1 MRIFHLKPLRQL
13 TDEQLMARAKVGND
27 AAFEELY
34 HHFARRLKG
43 FFFLQLGGDEELA
56 ADATHD
62 VFLRAYEAR
71 NRYQEGKS
79 VSTWLFT
86 IAYNICRNHYRSN
99 AYETQLSAMLDA
111 EPISEEQIEVQLDAA
126 ALDDALAQ
134 VLSVVVLGDAILGK
148 PVDENDAKNM
158 LRALSGNTHRVVT
171 GVCITSADKQRKFSV
186 VSEVT
191 FKVLSDTEID
201 YYVNRYRPF
210 DKAGAYGIQEWIGYV
225 GVTSLKGSYFNVM
238 GLPVQRIYEELI
250 HEFDVV
256 VK

>member
-13 TDEQLMARAKVGND
+13 TDEQLMARAKAGND

-34 HHFARRLKG
+34 HRFARRLKG

-99 AYETQLSAMLDA
+99 AYETQLSATLDA
-111 EPISEEQIEVQLDAA
+111 EPISDEQIEVQLDAA
-126 ALDDALAQ
+126 ALDNALAQ
-134 VLSVVVLGDAILGK
+134 VLSELPPPLHQ
-148 PVDENDAKNM
+148 
-158 LRALSGNTHRVVT
+158 L
-171 GVCITSADKQRKFSV
+171 FS
-186 VSEVT
+186 
-191 FKVLSDTEID
+191 LH
-201 YYVNRYRPF
+201 Y
-210 DKAGAYGIQEWIGYV
+210 Q
-225 GVTSLKGSYFNVM
+225 
-238 GLPVQRIYEELI
+238 EELTI
-250 HEFDVV
+250 PQVAEIVGIPEGT
-256 VK
+256 VKSRLHKTMNIIRKKLKRYEHH

>member
-13 TDEQLMARAKVGND
+13 TDEQLMARAKAGND

-34 HHFARRLKG
+34 HRFARRLKG

-71 NRYQEGKS
+71 NRYQEGKN

-99 AYETQLSAMLDA
+99 AYETQLSATLDA
-111 EPISEEQIEVQLDAA
+111 EPISDEQIEVQLDAA

-134 VLSVVVLGDAILGK
+134 VLSELPPPLHQ
-148 PVDENDAKNM
+148 
-158 LRALSGNTHRVVT
+158 L
-171 GVCITSADKQRKFSV
+171 FS
-186 VSEVT
+186 
-191 FKVLSDTEID
+191 LH
-201 YYVNRYRPF
+201 Y
-210 DKAGAYGIQEWIGYV
+210 Q
-225 GVTSLKGSYFNVM
+225 
-238 GLPVQRIYEELI
+238 EELTI
-250 HEFDVV
+250 PQVAEIVGIPEGT
-256 VK
+256 VKSRLHKTMNIIRKKLKRYEHH

>member
-13 TDEQLMARAKVGND
+13 TDEQLMARAKAGND

-34 HHFARRLKG
+34 HRFARRLKG

-71 NRYQEGKS
+71 NRYQEGKN

-99 AYETQLSAMLDA
+99 AYERQLLATLDA
-111 EPISEEQIEVQLDAA
+111 EPISDEQIEVQLDAA

-134 VLSVVVLGDAILGK
+134 VLSELPPPLHQLFSLHYQEELTIPQVAEIVGIPEGTVKSRLHKTMNI
-148 PVDENDAKNM
+148 
-158 LRALSGNTHRVVT
+158 
-171 GVCITSADKQRKFSV
+171 IRK
-186 VSEVT
+186 
-191 FKVLSDTEID
+191 K
-201 YYVNRYRPF
+201 
-210 DKAGAYGIQEWIGYV
+210 
-225 GVTSLKGSYFNVM
+225 LK
-238 GLPVQRIYEELI
+238 IYE
-250 HEFDVV
+250 HH
-256 VK
+256 

>member
-13 TDEQLMARAKVGND
+13 TDEQLMARAKAGND
-27 AAFEELY
+27 TAFEELY
-34 HHFARRLKG
+34 HRFARRLKG

-99 AYETQLSAMLDA
+99 AYETQLSATLDA
-111 EPISEEQIEVQLDAA
+111 EPISDEQIEVQLDAA

-134 VLSVVVLGDAILGK
+134 VLSELPPPLHQ
-148 PVDENDAKNM
+148 
-158 LRALSGNTHRVVT
+158 L
-171 GVCITSADKQRKFSV
+171 FS
-186 VSEVT
+186 
-191 FKVLSDTEID
+191 LH
-201 YYVNRYRPF
+201 Y
-210 DKAGAYGIQEWIGYV
+210 Q
-225 GVTSLKGSYFNVM
+225 
-238 GLPVQRIYEELI
+238 EELTI
-250 HEFDVV
+250 PQVAEIVGIPEGT
-256 VK
+256 VKSRLHKTMNIIRKKLKRYEHH

>member
-1 MRIFHLKPLRQL
+1 MRIFHLKSLRQL
-13 TDEQLMARAKVGND
+13 TDEQLMARAKAGND

-34 HHFARRLKG
+34 HRFARRLKG

-99 AYETQLSAMLDA
+99 AYETQLSATLDA

-134 VLSVVVLGDAILGK
+134 VLSELPPPLHQ
-148 PVDENDAKNM
+148 
-158 LRALSGNTHRVVT
+158 L
-171 GVCITSADKQRKFSV
+171 FS
-186 VSEVT
+186 
-191 FKVLSDTEID
+191 LH
-201 YYVNRYRPF
+201 Y
-210 DKAGAYGIQEWIGYV
+210 Q
-225 GVTSLKGSYFNVM
+225 
-238 GLPVQRIYEELI
+238 EELTI
-250 HEFDVV
+250 PQVAEIVGIPEGT
-256 VK
+256 VKSRLHKTMNIIRKKLKRYEHH